1 MRKNKPDLGEIARE
15 AERLLESGKLAE
27 ASLLCR
33 QNVSFFPR
41 SAQSRNSSKQIQ
53 FLLAYASVEMGLD
66 NYPKARE
73 ILDQAFKCAKR
84 LCDAVL
90 LAECHLRKGSV
101 EYKTGNWTLARDHF
115 LSALATFRWEPEQ
128 VSNLARCHNN
138 LGILYRQARKWSEAV
153 DCLEEALRLHRE
165 LKDGA
170 REAITLLNLGVCHYR
185 SGQIDT
191 ALPLLEEALAISRRL
206 SLAPTECRATI
217 AIAWVYCIRAQLTEA
232 EKLARQALCLSRSMA
247 LKWEIALALEL
258 LGDVALGKGNTDEA
272 AKFYNDGLLIAKK
285 IVPEGDLAAE
295 LERKWAEVALSI
307 GKTADAEA
315 SARRALGIAER
326 VNDPI
331 EVAASHR
338 TLALVA
344 GQNGN
349 NKDATAHLGK
359 ALEILRGLPEKFE
372 LARTLCVAGQLAA
385 QSRAVRIAFGDEEV
399 HLIEARA
406 LCSQLGLAPRIRD
419 IDERLAHLEEVRGSF
434 FRRRVPVV
442 APEMGKPRPA
452 ARIHGFITT
461 DERIVRDVEMCRN
474 GEMNVLITGE
484 TGTGKELL
492 ARALHALCRPSSSP
506 FVVVDCGTLP
516 EHLIESELFGHAEG
530 AFTGATSSKVG
541 LLETANGGT
550 VFIDEVGDLPLNLQT
565 RLLRFLQEKEFR
577 RLGETKTRRVDVRVI
592 AATNSG
598 LEEAIH
604 KGEFR
609 EDLYFR
615 LCGMVVH
622 IPPLR
627 ERKNDIEVLLEEFVG
642 RFSKKYGKQVT
653 LEPAALQL
661 LFAYEWPGNV
671 RELQFE
677 IERIISA
684 CEDGGVIST
693 PAFSD
698 RVRSRMG
705 GQETVP
711 CRTLKD
717 GIDAFAR
724 AELHKALERNGWR
737 KKPAA
742 RELGLSEFGLAKMMR
757 RLGVE
762 GLLVPPG
769 SR

>member
-1 MRKNKPDLGEIARE
+1 MRKNKPDLGQIARE
-15 AERLLESGKLAE
+15 VERLLASGKVAE

-33 QNVSFFPR
+33 PNASFFLC
-41 SAQSRNSSKQIQ
+41 SAQARSSPKQVQ
-53 FLLAYASVEMGLD
+53 FLLAYASVEMSLD
-66 NYPKARE
+66 DYPRAQE
-73 ILDQAFKCAKR
+73 ILDQACTCAKR
-84 LCDAVL
+84 LSDPVL

-101 EYKTGNWTLARDHF
+101 ECRTGNWTLARDHF

-128 VSNLARCHNN
+128 ASNLARCYNN

-165 LKDGA
+165 LKDGV

-185 SGQIDT
+185 SGKVDT
-191 ALPLLEEALAISRRL
+191 ALPLLEDALAISRRL

-232 EKLARQALCLSRSMA
+232 EKLARQALSISRRLV

-258 LGDVALGKGNTDEA
+258 LGDVALGKGSTDEA
-272 AKFYNDGLLIAKK
+272 AKFYNAGLMIARK

-295 LERKWAEVALSI
+295 LERKWAEVTFLM

-315 SARRALGIAER
+315 SARRALDIAER
-326 VNDPI
+326 VNDPV

-338 TLALVA
+338 ALALVA

-349 NKDATAHLGK
+349 SKDATAHLGK

-385 QSRAVRIAFGDEEV
+385 QFRAVRIAFGDEEV

-434 FRRRVPVV
+434 FRRRAPAV

-461 DERIVRDVEMCRN
+461 DERIVRDVEICRK
-474 GEMNVLITGE
+474 GDMNVLITGE

-492 ARALHALCRPSSSP
+492 ARALHALSRPSSSP

-598 LEEAIH
+598 LEEAVH

-615 LCGMVVH
+615 LCGMVVRV
-622 IPPLR
+622 PPLR
-627 ERKNDIEVLLEEFVG
+627 ERKNDIEVLLEEFVD

-661 LFAYEWPGNV
+661 LVGYEWPGNV

-677 IERIISA
+677 VERIISA
-684 CEDGGVIST
+684 CEDGHTISES
-693 PAFSD
+693 ALSD
-698 RVRSRMG
+698 RIRSHVSAR
-705 GQETVP
+705 EALS

-742 RELGLSEFGLAKMMR
+742 QELGLSEFGLAKMMR

-762 GLLVPPG
+762 SSATSPG

>member
-1 MRKNKPDLGEIARE
+1 MPDPGEITSKV
-15 AERLLESGKLAE
+15 ERLLALGKLAE

-33 QNVSFFPR
+33 QNAASFSR
-41 SAQSRNSSKQIQ
+41 SSQAANTSGHVR
-53 FLLAYASVEMGLD
+53 FLLAYASVEMSLG
-66 NYPKARE
+66 NYSNAEKVVGRAFACARSVS
-73 ILDQAFKCAKR
+73 DP
-84 LCDAVL
+84 VL
-90 LAECHLRKGSV
+90 LAECHLRKGSI
-101 EYKTGNWTLARDHF
+101 EYRTGNWALARDHF

-138 LGILYRQARKWSEAV
+138 LGILYRQARKWSQAV
-153 DCLEEALRLHRE
+153 DYLEEALRLHRE
-165 LKDGA
+165 LKDRA
-170 REAITLLNLGVCHYR
+170 REASTLLNLGVCHYR
-185 SGQIDT
+185 SGQVDI
-191 ALPLLEEALAISRRL
+191 AVPYLEEALSISRRL
-206 SLAPTECRATI
+206 SLGPIECRAMI

-232 EKLARQALCLSRSMA
+232 EKLARQALSISRRLV
-247 LKWEIALALEL
+247 LKWEIALAIEL
-258 LGDVALGKGNTDEA
+258 LGDVALGKGSTDEA
-272 AKFYNDGLLIAKK
+272 AKFYNAGLLLARK

-295 LERKWAEVALSI
+295 LERKWAEVTFLM

-338 TLALVA
+338 ALALVA

-349 NKDATAHLGK
+349 SKDATAHLGK

-385 QSRAVRIAFGDEEV
+385 ESGTVRTALGDEEI

-434 FRRRVPVV
+434 FRRKIPAV

-461 DERIVRDVEMCRN
+461 DERIVRDVEMCRK
-474 GEMNVLITGE
+474 GDMSVLITGE

-492 ARALHALCRPSSSP
+492 ARALHALSRPSSSP

-627 ERKNDIEVLLEEFVG
+627 ERKNDIEVLLEEFVD

-661 LFAYEWPGNV
+661 FVEYEWPGNV

-677 IERIISA
+677 IERIVSA
-684 CEDGGVIST
+684 CEAGSAISLL
-693 PAFSD
+693 AVSD
-698 RVRSRMG
+698 RIRSG
-705 GQETVP
+705 ISVQEKAPGQ
-711 CRTLKD
+711 TLRD

-724 AELHKALERNGWR
+724 TEICKALEKNGWR
-737 KKPAA
+737 KSLAA
-742 RELGLSEFGLAKMMR
+742 QELGLSEFGLAKMMR

-762 GLLVPPG
+762 SSATSPG